1 MGLMARE
8 ISNIAIQL
16 KTLGKN
22 ILFDVLSM
30 HSGAQEP
37 GASFFLF
44 PSLSQYLMILGEKY
58 FETLRKYLYGISC
71 HDYFVSVTKKL
82 LKKEVVYFSLSFL

>member
-1 MGLMARE
+1 MKYGPLMAHTPSGLTPLTADR
-8 ISNIAIQL
+8 L
-16 KTLGKN
+16 P
-22 ILFDVLSM
+22 M

-71 HDYFVSVTKKL
+71 HDYFVSVTKKS